1 MNEEK
6 ANFPL
11 GEGAEDTASLESELA
26 ELNAKEEELTK
37 ENAALSLE
45 LSKKQ
50 SEVISRLK
58 EEAKKDIELLNR
70 ECAEL
75 TKREIAVMDDFSAA
89 LLALNDSVCDLQA
102 VLELEQS
109 KDRESEER
117 K

>member
-1 MNEEK
+1 MIEIKNEK
-6 ANFPL
+6 VL
-11 GEGAEDTASLESELA
+11 DW
-26 ELNAKEEELTK
+26 
-37 ENAALSLE
+37 
-45 LSKKQ
+45 
-50 SEVISRLK
+50 V
-58 EEAKKDIELLNR
+58 R

-89 LLALNDSVCDLQA
+89 LLSLNDSVCDLQA

>member
-1 MNEEK
+1 MSEEK
-6 ANFPL
+6 PNLPL
-11 GEGAEDTASLESELA
+11 GEVAGEEASLQAELS
-26 ELNAKEEELTK
+26 ELNAKEEALSK
-37 ENAALSLE
+37 ENAALSIE

-89 LLALNDSVCDLQA
+89 LLSLNDAVCDLQA
-102 VLELEQS
+102 VLEMEQS
-109 KDRESEER
+109 KDRESEEG